1 MALTAG
7 GMMPMSR
14 RPIEAEDVLAFAV
27 VDEPCLSPDGESVAF
42 TRKSADPAANVYRSA
57 IWVVPF
63 AGGAPRQLTSG
74 TARDRAPRW
83 SPDGR
88 WLAFVSDRAGK
99 PQVFVMPTDGGE
111 ARQLTDSLVGVEGLV
126 WSPSSDRLAFAARIR
141 PAGVA
146 SIVDAPTPPPLRDIT
161 RIKHRFDGR
170 GLLDGRTHLFV
181 VGLGGGTPDQI
192 TDGDWDDRQPAWS
205 PDGSLIAFA
214 SSRTDDRDWAD
225 TSSVYVVAPTGGD
238 ARQIVQGDAV
248 VGAPSWSPDGQTI
261 ACTGRAAA
269 APAGANTRLW
279 TVPTAGGVPTCLTAN
294 LDISLGSD
302 VLTDL
307 RADHPAPTPLWSQ
320 DGGWLRFLVTAR
332 GNCGVFELPAKGGEP
347 RQLVGG
353 ERVVLD
359 VDAVGDRIVFTATD
373 VVEPGDVYAANADG
387 SGERRLTAVNRELLD
402 GLEVAAPEHLDIIG
416 AGGQSIEGWFMA
428 GRGEGRRPLILEVHG
443 GPHSLYGNAFFHEFQ
458 LLAARGYSVLY
469 TNPRGSKGY
478 GERFCAEIAGGWG
491 ELDYQDLMAAM
502 DLIVQREDVDTGR
515 LGVAGGS
522 YGGYMTN
529 WIVGHTDRFQAA
541 VTMRCLSNFISFY
554 GTSDIGPW
562 FGERELVGSPRD
574 QLQRYW
580 ERSPL
585 AYVENVTTPILILHG
600 EQDLRCP
607 QEQAEQWFVSLRRLG
622 KVADFVRFPEE
633 SHNLSRSGRPDR
645 RVLRLNRI
653 VEWFDHYLPAKS

>member
-1 MALTAG
+1 
-7 GMMPMSR
+7 MPRSR

-27 VDEPCLSPDGESVAF
+27 VDEPRLSPDGETVAY
-42 TRKSADPAANVYRSA
+42 TRKLADAAANAYRSA
-57 IWVVPF
+57 IWTVPF
-63 AGGAPRQLTSG
+63 KGGTPRQLTSG
-74 TARDRAPRW
+74 IARDRAPLW

-88 WLAFVSDRAGK
+88 WLAFLTDRAGR
-99 PQVFVMPTDGGE
+99 PQIFVMPTDGGE
-111 ARQLTDSLVGVEGLV
+111 ARQLTDGLVGVEGLA
-126 WSPSSDRLAFAARIR
+126 WSPASDRLAFVARIR
-141 PAGVA
+141 PEGVA
-146 SIVDAPTPPPLRDIT
+146 SIVDAPAPPPFRDIT

-181 VGLGGGTPDQI
+181 LGLDGGTPAQI

-205 PDGSLIAFA
+205 PDGQTIAFV

-225 TSSVYVVAPTGGD
+225 TSSVYAVPAAGGE
-238 ARQIVQGDAV
+238 ARQVARGDAV
-248 VGAPSWSPDGQTI
+248 LGAPSWSPDGQTI
-261 ACTGRAAA
+261 ACVGRTAD

-279 TVPTAGGVPTCLTAN
+279 TVSADGGMPTCLTGTI
-294 LDISLGSD
+294 DISLGSD

-307 RADHPAPTPLWSQ
+307 RADHPAPTPLWSA
-320 DGGWLRFLVTAR
+320 DGSRLRFLVSAR
-332 GNCGVFELPAKGGEP
+332 GNCGLFEMPAAGGEP

-353 ERVVLD
+353 DRVLLD
-359 VDAVGDRIVFTATD
+359 VDAVGDRVVFTSSD
-373 VVEPGDVYAANADG
+373 VAEPGDVYATSIDG
-387 SGERRLTAVNRELLD
+387 SGERRLTDANHDLLA
-402 GLEVAAPEHLDIIG
+402 GLVIATPEHLTIVG
-416 AGGQSIEGWFMA
+416 AGGQQIDGWFLP
-428 GRGEGRRPLILEVHG
+428 GRGDGPRPLILEIHG

-478 GERFCAEIAGGWG
+478 GERFCSEIAGGWG
-491 ELDYQDLMAAM
+491 ELDYQDLMAAT
-502 DLIVQREDVDTGR
+502 DLIVQRPDVDTSR

-562 FGERELVGSPRD
+562 FGERELDGILHD
-574 QLQRYW
+574 NLQRYW

-585 AYVENVTTPILILHG
+585 AYVQNVTTPILILHG

-622 KVADFVRFPEE
+622 KTTEFVRFPEE

-645 RVLRLNRI
+645 RMLRLGRI
-653 VEWFDHYLPAKS
+653 VEWFDRYLPAKG

>member
-1 MALTAG
+1 
-7 GMMPMSR
+7 MMPTSR
-14 RPIEAEDVLAFAV
+14 RPIVAEDVLAIAV

-42 TRKSADPAANVYRSA
+42 TKKTADVTANAYRSA

-63 AGGAPRQLTSG
+63 AGGVPRQLTSG
-74 TARDRAPRW
+74 TARDRAPLW

-88 WLAFVSDRAGK
+88 WLAFLSDRAGK
-99 PQVFVMPTDGGE
+99 PQIFVMPTDGGE
-111 ARQLTDSLVGVEGLV
+111 ARQLTDGLVGVEGLA
-126 WSPSSDRLAFAARIR
+126 WSPTSDRLAFIARVR
-141 PAGVA
+141 PEGVD
-146 SIVDAPTPPPLRDIT
+146 SILDAPAPPPHRDIT

-181 VGLGGGTPDQI
+181 LSLDGEPPHQI
-192 TDGDWDDRQPAWS
+192 TDGDWDDRLPAWS
-205 PDGSLIAFA
+205 PDGSSIAFA

-238 ARQIVQGDAV
+238 ARQVTPDDTVLWGPA
-248 VGAPSWSPDGQTI
+248 WSPDGQTI
-261 ACTGRAAA
+261 ACVGRTAD

-279 TVPTAGGVPTCLTAN
+279 TVPAAGGTPTCLTGDAD
-294 LDISLGSD
+294 LSLGSD

-307 RADHPAPTPLWSQ
+307 RAEHPVPTPLWTD
-320 DGGWLRFLVTAR
+320 DGARLRFLVSAR
-332 GNCGVFELPAKGGEP
+332 GNAGLFEIAASGGEP
-347 RQLVGG
+347 RQLIGG
-353 ERVVLD
+353 DRVLLD
-359 VDAVGDRIVFTATD
+359 VDAVGERVVFTVTD
-373 VVEPGDVYAANADG
+373 AAEPGDVYAASADG
-387 SGERRLTAVNRELLD
+387 SGERRLTDVNRDLFGELALATPKHID
-402 GLEVAAPEHLDIIG
+402 VVG
-416 AGGQSIEGWFMA
+416 AGGQHVEGWFMP
-428 GRGEGRRPLILEVHG
+428 GRGDGRRPLILEIHG

-478 GERFCAEIAGGWG
+478 GERFCAEIAGCWG

-502 DLIVQREDVDTGR
+502 DLIVQRPDVDTTR

-562 FGERELVGSPRD
+562 FGERELLGSPRD

-622 KVADFVRFPEE
+622 KTAEFVRFPDEN
-633 SHNLSRSGRPDR
+633 HNLSRSGRPDR

-653 VEWFDHYLPAKS
+653 VEWFDRYLPATS